1 MPATTKLCLTLHN
14 HQPVGNFGH
23 VFEQAYQDSYLPFL
37 DVFERYES
45 LKISL
50 HTSGPLM
57 EWLDEHHSDYLDRL
71 AALVSAGRVEILGGP
86 FYEPILTMIPSRD
99 RIGQITRYTEWLES
113 RLGAEVRGMWVPE
126 RVWEPALTSDLAKSN
141 IEYTILD
148 DCHFKNAG
156 LQSDDLHG
164 YYVTENDGD
173 VARVFPGSERLRYLI
188 PFVEPHETIEHIR
201 HVASVRP
208 NAILVFGDDGE
219 KFGTWPDTK
228 QHVYEDGWLTRFFDA
243 LVENQ
248 DWIDT
253 TTLSNAMESQTA
265 VGKIYIP
272 EGSYREMTEWALPVH
287 AQHEL
292 EDLSHELS
300 SDERWNRIK
309 QFVRGGNWR
318 NFKTKYSETN
328 EMYARMLM
336 VSRRLEDARQAGADA
351 SLLDQAQRELYR
363 GQCNCSYWHGAFGG
377 TYLPHLRNAVF
388 NHLIAADNLLDQ
400 ETRSESTWIE
410 ANAGDFNFDDQ
421 PEVWLTNNKVAAMIA
436 PAQGGHICELDVR
449 SICHNLGATL
459 QRREEAYHRKV
470 LGGPSNDQGECASIH
485 DRVIFKQ
492 EGLEERL
499 QYDSYPRKS
508 MVDHF
513 YPDDVS
519 LDSLVRGEVSE
530 YGDFVTGNYDA
541 VVRRDPNR
549 IQVKMSREGSVHDT
563 AVKITKG
570 VTISK
575 NSSELE
581 IAYLLENLPQDRQ
594 FHFGIEFNFAG
605 MPPGAEDRYF
615 FQGDHN
621 HGHLGA
627 WLGIENAHEFGLAD
641 EWLGLK
647 VNLTTNQPTHF
658 WTFPIETVSQSEG
671 GFELVHQSV
680 VLHPHWY
687 IRGDQ
692 NGRWSVAMKLDMN
705 TALAESRMSEAAA
718 IVS

>member
-1 MPATTKLCLTLHN
+1 MSDSTKLCLALHN

-37 DVFERYES
+37 DTFERYES

-57 EWLDEHHSDYLDRL
+57 EWLDEHHGDYLDRL
-71 AALVSAGRVEILGGP
+71 AALVNVGRVEIIGGAY
-86 FYEPILTMIPSRD
+86 YEPILTMIPSQD
-99 RIGQITRYTEWLES
+99 RIGQITRYTKWLES
-113 RLGAEVRGMWVPE
+113 RLGADVRGMWVPE
-126 RVWEPALTSDLAKSN
+126 RVWEPELTSDLAKSD

-148 DCHFKNAG
+148 DFHFKNAG
-156 LQSDDLHG
+156 LTSDDLHG

-173 VARVFPGSERLRYLI
+173 VVRVFPGSERLRYLI
-188 PFVEPHETIEHIR
+188 PFAEPHETIEYIR
-201 HVASVRP
+201 HVSSVRP
-208 NAILVFGDDGE
+208 DSILVFGDDGE

-228 QHVYEDGWLTRFFDA
+228 QHVYENGWLTRFFDA

-248 DWIDT
+248 SWLHT
-253 TTLSNAMESQTA
+253 NTLSEAADSQPA
-265 VGKIYIP
+265 IGKVYIP
-272 EGSYREMTEWALPVH
+272 EGSYREMTEWALPVA

-300 SDERWNRIK
+300 HDERWSRI
-309 QFVRGGNWR
+309 QPFVRGGNWR
-318 NFKTKYSETN
+318 NFKIKYPETN
-328 EMYARMLM
+328 EMYSRMLL
-336 VSRRLEDARQAGADA
+336 VSRRLRDAMQTDADPE
-351 SLLDQAQRELYR
+351 LLDAAQRELYR

-388 NHLIAADNLLDQ
+388 NHLIAADNLIDQ
-400 ETRSESTWIE
+400 AVRSEENWIE
-410 ANAGDFNFDDQ
+410 ANAADFNFDDR
-421 PEVWLTNNKVAAMIA
+421 PEVLLSNSKLSVFVA
-436 PAQGGHICELDVR
+436 PTRGGHLYELDVR

-470 LGGPSNDQGECASIH
+470 LGGQNQDNNDCASIH
-485 DRVIFKQ
+485 DRVVFKQ
-492 EGLEERL
+492 EGLEERVH
-499 QYDSYPRKS
+499 YDSHPRKS

-519 LDSLVRGEVSE
+519 LDSLVRSDVPEL
-530 YGDFVTGNYDA
+530 GDFVTGNYDA

-549 IQVKMSREGSVHDT
+549 IQIKMTRDGVACGHSI
-563 AVKITKG
+563 KITKG
-570 VTISK
+570 ITLEK
-575 NSSELE
+575 ESSELT
-581 IAYLLENLPQDRQ
+581 IAYLLENVPQDQQ
-594 FHFGIEFNFAG
+594 FHFGVEFNFAG
-605 MPPGAEDRYF
+605 MPAGAEDRYF

-627 WLGIENAHEFGLAD
+627 WLAINNADEFGLAD
-641 EWLGLK
+641 DWLGLK
-647 VNLTTNQPTHF
+647 VNLTPNQPTHF

-687 IRGDQ
+687 VRGDQ
-692 NGRWSVAMKLDMN
+692 NGRWSVSMKLDLD
-705 TALAESRMSEAAA
+705 TTLAESRMTQAEAVAT
-718 IVS
+718 